1 MLTLLEINKE
11 LIKNIFGWAGNV
23 FSVIF
28 FSAPILQII
37 KLIKKEIPVS
47 TIPAPLFIFSILNCL
62 LWTCYGILISETS
75 LYVCNSIGA
84 ILTSVWIIIYLF
96 FLFKKRYIHY
106 AFVVF
111 VLFDF
116 VFQII
121 FFCFY
126 VGNKSETLK
135 KAISYVAMVINVV
148 MYAAPGEKL
157 LTVIKT
163 NNYKLLPIASSV
175 AAFFNSLSWFMFGLL
190 KGEVGIIVPNVLG
203 MALAVMQLGV
213 FWYAYVKFKKDG
225 IIETEGNDG
234 LNVDGVDTPIVQE

>member
-1 MLTLLEINKE
+1 MFTLEINKE
-11 LIKNIFGWAGNV
+11 LLTNIFGWAGNV

-62 LWTCYGILISETS
+62 LWTCYGILITQTS

-84 ILTSVWIIIYLF
+84 FLTGVWIVIYLF
-96 FLFKKRYIHY
+96 YLFKKRYAHF

-111 VLFDF
+111 VFANF
-116 VFQII
+116 VFEII

-126 VGNKSETLK
+126 IGNKSATHQ

-148 MYAAPGEKL
+148 MYAAPGEKI

-175 AAFFNSLSWFMFGLL
+175 AAFFNSLSWFMFGLFL
-190 KGEVGIIVPNVLG
+190 GEIGIIVPNVLG
-203 MALAVMQLGV
+203 MALALMQLGV
-213 FWYAYVKFKKDG
+213 FWYAYVKFKKEG
-225 IIETEGNDG
+225 IIETEEKKG
-234 LNVDGVDTPIVQE
+234 LNVEDVDKPILEE

>member
-1 MLTLLEINKE
+1 MVLVLSGNDDHIGKFGLAQHIFPGGEAHILGDVMQLSHIVPGLGNGIGHGDNTEIVISCHQVSVAAATAAGANKDYIQC
-11 LIKNIFGWAGNV
+11 LIHDNR
-23 FSVIF
+23 
-28 FSAPILQII
+28 
-37 KLIKKEIPVS
+37 
-47 TIPAPLFIFSILNCL
+47 
-62 LWTCYGILISETS
+62 TS
-75 LYVCNSIGA
+75 
-84 ILTSVWIIIYLF
+84 
-96 FLFKKRYIHY
+96 K
-106 AFVVF
+106 
-111 VLFDF
+111 
-116 VFQII
+116 FQLI

-126 VGNKSETLK
+126 IGNKSETLK

-225 IIETEGNDG
+225 IIEAEGNDG
-234 LNVDGVDTPIVQE
+234 LNVDGVDTPIVEE